1 MVLLYSL
8 LIEVILTSKKAKIY
22 SYFIIFIGLVLAVYA
37 FYRYISD
44 IDHQNL
50 ALEIQQMVCLIIL
63 CVLCRSLP
71 INIGDGQHALDV
83 SVVSILAAV
92 IAKGP
97 YAAMCV
103 YLISSLFTVD
113 FNKETKTYHHLY
125 NTSFHKSAFNNSN
138 LMISILVPSLLY
150 KLAGGTPGVA
160 ALPGVIWPAFLFSIS
175 TFFINY
181 VILLIVFILEKQIGM
196 DDAADMIRSLLPNV
210 LFAMPLGLLIA
221 ILFMM
226 QNGHWLAILMLFPL
240 LLARYA
246 WSLYLESQVQH
257 MKLIH
262 AFVSAMEAKDTY
274 TEGHSRRVEMFALQI
289 AAELKLPKEK
299 VKEIQIA
306 ALLHD
311 IGKIG
316 IEDIILRKP
325 AKLTDEE
332 RLRIEEHPTIGV
344 SIVEK
349 VGLSEEIKEM
359 IRHHHERYDGKGYPD
374 RLDHTEVSFEAYILG
389 VADAFDAMTSDRP
402 YRAGMSEE
410 KALSILTE
418 ESGKQFHPAV
428 VETLKKLLLNQKAQ
442 AKEQAIEA

>member
-1 MVLLYSL
+1 M
-8 LIEVILTSKKAKIY
+8 SKKAKLY
-22 SYFIIFIGLVLAVYA
+22 TSFISIIGFALAIYA
-37 FYRYISD
+37 FYTYITNVDLKNMS
-44 IDHQNL
+44 
-50 ALEIQQMVCLIIL
+50 LEIQQMVCLIIL

-71 INIGDGQHALDV
+71 IYVGDGHQALDV

-103 YLISSLFTVD
+103 YLISSLFTFD
-113 FNKETKTYHHLY
+113 YDKEKKIYHHLY
-125 NTSFHKSAFNNSN
+125 NTPFLKSAFNNSN
-138 LMISILVPSLLY
+138 LMISILLPGLLFTA
-150 KLAGGTPGVA
+150 AGGSPQTA
-160 ALPGVIWPAFLFSIS
+160 TLPGILWPTILFSS
-175 TFFINY
+175 CTFLINY
-181 VILLIVFILEKQIGM
+181 SILLMVFILEGQIKW
-196 DDAADMIRSLLPNV
+196 DDAIDMIRGILPNV

-221 ILFMM
+221 LLFLMD
-226 QNGHWLAILMLFPL
+226 NGHWLAILMLFPL

-246 WSLYLESQVQH
+246 WSLYLDSQVQH
-257 MKLIH
+257 MKLIQ

-274 TEGHSRRVEMFALQI
+274 TEGHSRRVEMFAMQI
-289 AAELKLPKEK
+289 ASALKLPKDK
-299 VKEIQIA
+299 MKEIQIA

-325 AKLTDEE
+325 ARLTDEE
-332 RLRIEEHPTIGV
+332 RQRIEQHPTIGV

-349 VGLSEEIKEM
+349 VGLSESVKEM

-374 RLDHTEVSFEAYILG
+374 RLDHTSVSFEAYILG

-402 YRAGMSEE
+402 YRSGMSEE

-428 VETLKKLLLNQKAQ
+428 VQ
-442 AKEQAIEA
+442 AFAAYLQTQREQKEQKEQGTQA

>member
-1 MVLLYSL
+1 
-8 LIEVILTSKKAKIY
+8 LIEVIITSKKAKVY
-22 SYFIIFIGLVLAVYA
+22 SYFIIIIGLVLAVYA

-44 IDHQNL
+44 VIPQNL
-50 ALEIQQMVCLIIL
+50 ALEIQQMICLIIL

-71 INIGDGQHALDV
+71 ITIGDGQHALDV

-103 YLISSLFTVD
+103 YLISSLFSVD
-113 FNKETKTYHHLY
+113 YDKEAKTYHHLY
-125 NTSFHKSAFNNSN
+125 NTSIHKSAFNNSN
-138 LMISILVPSLLY
+138 LMISILIPSLLY
-150 KLAGGTPGVA
+150 KLAGGTPGSA
-160 ALPGVIWPAFLFSIS
+160 ILPGVIWPTFLFSIS

-181 VILLIVFILEKQIGM
+181 VILLVVFILEKQIGM
-196 DDAADMIRSLLPNV
+196 DDAVDMIRSLLPNV

-226 QNGHWLAILMLFPL
+226 PNGHWLAILMLFPL

-274 TEGHSRRVEMFALQI
+274 TEGHSRRVEMIALQI
-289 AAELKLPKEK
+289 SSALKLPKEK

-332 RLRIEEHPTIGV
+332 RNRIEEHPTIGV

-359 IRHHHERYDGKGYPD
+359 IRHHHERYDGRGYPD
-374 RLDHTEVSFEAYILG
+374 KLDHTAVSFEAYILG

-410 KALSILTE
+410 RAMSILLE
-418 ESGKQFHPAV
+418 ESGKQFHPAI
-428 VETLKKLLLNQKAQ
+428 VETLQKILLSQKEQ
-442 AKEQAIEA
+442 AKEQTIEA

>member
-1 MVLLYSL
+1 M
-8 LIEVILTSKKAKIY
+8 IITSKKAKVY
-22 SYFIIFIGLVLAVYA
+22 SYFIILIGFVLAVYA
-37 FYRYISD
+37 FYRYISGVNP
-44 IDHQNL
+44 QNL
-50 ALEIQQMVCLIIL
+50 ALEIQQMICLIIL

-103 YLISSLFTVD
+103 YLISSLFSVD
-113 FNKETKTYHHLY
+113 YDKEAKTYHHLY
-125 NTSFHKSAFNNSN
+125 NTSFYKSAFNNSN
-138 LMISILVPSLLY
+138 LMISILIPSLLY
-150 KLAGGTPGVA
+150 RLAGGTPGSA
-160 ALPGVIWPAFLFSIS
+160 ALPGVIWPTFLFSIS

-196 DDAADMIRSLLPNV
+196 DDAVDMIRSLLPNV

-226 QNGHWLAILMLFPL
+226 PNGHWLAILMLFPL

-274 TEGHSRRVEMFALQI
+274 TEGHSRRVEMLALQI
-289 AAELKLPKEK
+289 ANALKLPKEK

-332 RLRIEEHPTIGV
+332 RKRIEEHPTIGV

-359 IRHHHERYDGKGYPD
+359 IRHHHERYDGRGYPD
-374 RLDHTEVSFEAYILG
+374 KLDHTAVSFEAYILG

-410 KALSILTE
+410 RAMSILLE
-418 ESGKQFHPAV
+418 ESGKQFHPAIV
-428 VETLKKLLLNQKAQ
+428 DTLQQILLTQKEQ
-442 AKEQAIEA
+442 AKEHSIEA

>member
-1 MVLLYSL
+1 M
-8 LIEVILTSKKAKIY
+8 IEVILTTKKARFY
-22 SYFIIFIGLVLAVYA
+22 VYFIITVGFLLAAYA
-37 FYRYISD
+37 FYAYIKGV
-44 IDHQNL
+44 NL
-50 ALEIQQMVCLIIL
+50 QHLSLEIQQMVCLIIL

-71 INIGDGQHALDV
+71 IYFIDTQQGLDV

-92 IAKGP
+92 ITKGP

-103 YLISSLFTVD
+103 YLISSLFTVEYD
-113 FNKETKTYHHLY
+113 KSTKTYHHLY
-125 NTSFHKSAFNNSN
+125 NTPFIKSAFNNSD
-138 LMISILVPSLLY
+138 LMIAILVPSLLFFA
-150 KLAGGTPGVA
+150 AGGMPGKA
-160 ALPGVIWPAFLFSIS
+160 ALPGVIWPAFLFSS
-175 TFFINY
+175 CSFLINY
-181 VILLIVFILEKQIGM
+181 VILNTMFVLDGQVSMTQTVDI
-196 DDAADMIRSLLPNV
+196 IRSLLPNI
-210 LFAMPLGLLIA
+210 LFVMPLGVLIA
-221 ILFMM
+221 LLFIME
-226 QNGHWLAILMLFPL
+226 NGHWLAILMLFPL

-246 WSLYLESQVQH
+246 WALYLESQVQH

-274 TEGHSRRVEMFALQI
+274 TEGHSRRVETFAVQI
-289 AAELKLPKEK
+289 ATALHLPKEK

-316 IEDIILRKP
+316 IEDVILRKP
-325 AKLTDEE
+325 ARLTEEE

-349 VGLSEEIKEM
+349 VGLSDEIKEM

-374 RLDHTEVSFEAYILG
+374 KLDHTAVSFEAYILG

-402 YRAGMSEE
+402 YRSGMSEE
-410 KALSILTE
+410 KAMSILVE

-428 VETLKKLLLNQKAQ
+428 VETFLAIIQSQ
-442 AKEQAIEA
+442 KEQKTEA